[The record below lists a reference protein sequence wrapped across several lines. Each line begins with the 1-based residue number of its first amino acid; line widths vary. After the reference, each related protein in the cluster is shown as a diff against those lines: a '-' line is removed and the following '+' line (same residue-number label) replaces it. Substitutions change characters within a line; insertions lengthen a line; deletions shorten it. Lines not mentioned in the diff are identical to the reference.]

1 MGGLG
6 LELRHLFAASY
17 DIASQA
23 GQNSPQANRNCP
35 SAPNKQSVTAWI
47 MMSHHMINR
56 REKKAKKKPVMQRF
70 GYFSD
75 THTHTQ
81 TSTNVRTA
89 PFLRWLT
96 CTLMTIHLAGL
107 SNCLSH
113 IQHQHYSIHWTLL
126 NWYTSVSAA
135 FSKKKKKKIRTALK
149 YHLNRLFLR
158 PALFNIHVIVV
169 TKMTP
174 IGLVL

>member
-1 MGGLG
+1 MIL
-6 LELRHLFAASY
+6 LLKRAKTALRPTGTVPVLPTSSLSLHGSWWVIIWLTEGKRRQKKKKASY
-17 DIASQA
+17 
-23 GQNSPQANRNCP
+23 
-35 SAPNKQSVTAWI
+35 
-47 MMSHHMINR
+47 
-56 REKKAKKKPVMQRF
+56 AKIWLFFRH
-70 GYFSD
+70 

-135 FSKKKKKKIRTALK
+135 FSKKIKIRTALK